1 MSRGSL
7 PNSFAPWGFRQERRW
22 VISGPACTLTGHI
35 SRACGSSW
43 RFRKRN
49 NRVSLLRM
57 RREGSRFSRCFMP
70 LGLERALTGMPLPR
84 IPRTAGARFQER
96 IILSGSSR
104 GLSRRQRRSEEFAWS
119 EIKEAMTTNQQT
131 TRVRCAWAKNE
142 LNITYHDEE
151 WGVPVHDEHKW
162 LELLILEGAQAG
174 LGWDTILEKRARNR
188 EGFEGFDPEKG
199 ARVDNKKVV
208 GPLAECSTI
217 IW

>member
-1 MSRGSL
+1 
-7 PNSFAPWGFRQERRW
+7 
-22 VISGPACTLTGHI
+22 
-35 SRACGSSW
+35 
-43 RFRKRN
+43 
-49 NRVSLLRM
+49 M
-57 RREGSRFSRCFMP
+57 RREGSRFSRCFLP
-70 LGLERALTGMPLPR
+70 LGLERSLPGMPLPP

-151 WGVPVHDEHKW
+151 RGVPVHYEHKW

-174 LGWDTILEKRARNR
+174 LSRDTIFRQRPRKL
-188 EGFEGFDPEKG
+188 GVFEGLHPG
-199 ARVDNKKVV
+199 QVALISKKTTRAL
-208 GPLAECSTI
+208 LACSGVLPKPMQTSATTPH
-217 IW
+217 